1 MARIGRFNWEEQ
13 STSTASAPVVVCT
26 TCFIAWFRLR
36 VPGLTATSRILKG
49 EESSKILPAHTATMQ
64 NGANRSFQLS
74 GSPILLKILDESQIN
89 DSNKRDTAAQKP
101 RWGSPVRELEAP
113 GALVHLSDSS
123 LFLVSAHQGTE
134 CRSRLAVRA
143 LPSATARKDYLRA
156 HERFKEAPLAM
167 NQVPWLNG
175 NAGDWFLRSLSYHTE
190 HPVLKWATRGE
201 AIRHGDIICIRGD
214 SGSPKSL
221 LLAVSS
227 GLHVVSVASVD
238 QLQQFVSSL
247 PNLLSFGVLR
257 NCRVVF
263 FDDLDLGMAAGHF
276 CSCCTFAHGDEG
288 RCDDLQ
294 RMVPGSAF
302 GQQMARLT
310 DVVRSLLQIAAERSL
325 LFMYGLAKR
334 PDPQIQTAARGAFI
348 PNHPITGMNVP
359 HHTLHSYTTLANEQA
374 AANSADTAAAGS
386 ISPFVCTSGTQESCV
401 FAIGTDGECV
411 LLQR

>member
-1 MARIGRFNWEEQ
+1 
-13 STSTASAPVVVCT
+13 
-26 TCFIAWFRLR
+26 
-36 VPGLTATSRILKG
+36 
-49 EESSKILPAHTATMQ
+49 
-64 NGANRSFQLS
+64 
-74 GSPILLKILDESQIN
+74 
-89 DSNKRDTAAQKP
+89 
-101 RWGSPVRELEAP
+101 
-113 GALVHLSDSS
+113 
-123 LFLVSAHQGTE
+123 
-134 CRSRLAVRA
+134 
-143 LPSATARKDYLRA
+143 
-156 HERFKEAPLAM
+156 M
-167 NQVPWLNG
+167 NQAPWLNG

-221 LLAVSS
+221 LLASAGGIGEECLLVLGNDSIS
-227 GLHVVSVASVD
+227 PNLLKEQLLCRIKTVRGSLRSESAGKPEDFLLKCLAGLHVVSVASVD

-263 FDDLDLGMAAGHF
+263 FDDLDLG
-276 CSCCTFAHGDEG
+276 
-288 RCDDLQ
+288 
-294 RMVPGSAF
+294 MVPGSAF

-374 AANSADTAAAGS
+374 AANSADTAAAGQYGCSSTPCQDDFWRPPRRFVLQLLCDPQQANPSGCFPSRS